1 MKKSLILSAT
11 ISLLL
16 LLTHSTRAQ
25 APANTGE
32 ALRRFEV
39 GGHAFAVNGDTLGNG
54 FGVGGR
60 FTYNFNKYL
69 AADNEVNT
77 FLNDEAQ
84 HVGTEGLFGLKAGV
98 HYRRIG
104 VFAKARP
111 GFVSNIALNGSF
123 AGQTKPAFDAG
134 GIFEVYMSD
143 HGRGRHDGVAWAR
156 QHPRRV
162 PQRLDGH
169 DPQPANKL
177 WDQPPFLKFPVAKS
191 AVFG

>member
-1 MKKSLILSAT
+1 MKNFLTLSAT

-16 LLTHSTRAQ
+16 LLTHSARAQ

-98 HYRRIG
+98 RYRRIG

-143 HGRGRHDGVAWAR
+143 HAALRVDVGDTMVLLGRDST
-156 QHPRRV
+156 RV
-162 PQRLDGH
+162 G
-169 DPQPANKL
+169 
-177 WDQPPFLKFPVAKS
+177 FPNALTGTTHNLQTS
-191 AVFG
+191 FGINLRF